1 MDDTYKIKEL
11 EDKLQKTEKT
21 LNDKNVILEKI
32 QNSKLKLFI
41 ILLLF
46 GPIFQFI
53 PLRKGSL
60 IKNYGFPNGLI
71 YFYIGC
77 AIVIPIAYLL
87 TIKNMYREI
96 DQIEN
101 DIEMLQKRIEILK
114 K

>member
-1 MDDTYKIKEL
+1 MNDTYKIKEL

-21 LNDKNVILEKI
+21 LYDKNVILEKT

-41 ILLLF
+41 FLLLF

-60 IKNYGFPNGLI
+60 IENYGFPNGLL

-87 TIKNMYREI
+87 TINNMYREI

-101 DIEMLQKRIEILK
+101 DVEMLQKRIEILK